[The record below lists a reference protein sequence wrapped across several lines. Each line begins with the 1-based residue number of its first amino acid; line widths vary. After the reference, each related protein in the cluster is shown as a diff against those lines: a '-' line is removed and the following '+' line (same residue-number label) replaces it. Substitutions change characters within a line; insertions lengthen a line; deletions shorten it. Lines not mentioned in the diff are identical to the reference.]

1 MKYHLEWPTE
11 LQALERKFLFEIEG
25 LENEFVYKKHALT
38 FYRII
43 ENKIAFLK
51 EYLGMMEA
59 NPTITLD
66 DLTAIVD
73 HRLETEERALQNT
86 KDVFESDKIFDS
98 VRILGW
104 IKYLIIEKAGRVP
117 DSN

>member
-51 EYLGMMEA
+51 EVLNTIEA
-59 NPTITLD
+59 NPTLTLD
-66 DLTAIVD
+66 ELAG
-73 HRLETEERALQNT
+73 
-86 KDVFESDKIFDS
+86 DS
-98 VRILGW
+98 R
-104 IKYLIIEKAGRVP
+104 
-117 DSN
+117 S